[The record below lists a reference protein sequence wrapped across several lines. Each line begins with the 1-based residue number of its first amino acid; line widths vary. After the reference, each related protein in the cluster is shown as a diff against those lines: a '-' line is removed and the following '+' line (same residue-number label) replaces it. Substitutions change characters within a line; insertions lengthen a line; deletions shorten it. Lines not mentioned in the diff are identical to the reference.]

1 MEIPGLTR
9 WLIAALLI
17 LPVQGMAAC
26 EGASARE
33 FDFWIGDWRVQ
44 KPDGGVAGANN
55 ITKEYG
61 GCVIHEHYSTPRGYT
76 GESLNIYDAARHVW
90 HQTWVDSDG
99 TLLLLEGGL
108 HGKSMVLEGGSK
120 TAAGVVRNR
129 ITWTPN
135 ADGSVRQLWET
146 TDAKGTWTTAFDGA
160 YTRK

>member
-9 WLIAALLI
+9 WLIAALLM
-17 LPVQGMAAC
+17 LPLQGMAAC
-26 EGASARE
+26 DGGAARE
-33 FDFWIGDWRVQ
+33 FDFWVGDWRVQ
-44 KPDGGVAGANN
+44 KPDGSVAGANS

-61 GCVIHEHYSTPRGYT
+61 GCVIHEHYATPRGYT
-76 GESLNIYDAARHVW
+76 GESLNIYDASRHVW
-90 HQTWVDSDG
+90 HQSWVDSDG

-108 HGKSMVLEGGSK
+108 HGKSMVLEGDSK
-120 TAAGVVRNR
+120 TAAGTVRNR

-146 TDAKGTWTTAFDGA
+146 TDAKGTWTTAFDGK